1 MKKSNLFY
9 CSNCITPSTRPG
21 ISFDIKGICS
31 ACTNSRIKKRVDWK
45 RRKLE
50 LLKVLNKHKKININ
64 NDYDCIVP
72 VSGGKDSVYQTYL
85 LKKVYKMRP
94 LAITWKTPA
103 RTLQGEKNLNA
114 LRGIGV
120 DHLDFS
126 INPKILNI
134 IRKKSFINFGDSSY
148 LDHLCIYN
156 LIPNLAI
163 KFKIPLV
170 VWGENPYFEYGGSKK
185 DSSERTQNLK
195 MIKKHNILKD
205 FSSEKWISGNITEKD
220 IVSFSTPNEKKLKH
234 LKYEPIYLGYYLKWD
249 IKKNLSIAK
258 KVGFKS
264 REDGPIMGL
273 YKESDIDCTNIV
285 IHHYFKW
292 LKFGFN
298 RVTDNAS
305 NEIRKSRMSRKQ
317 AIKLAK
323 KLDGMKPPK
332 EYISNFCKQI
342 NISETFFWKVANRFR
357 NKKIWKMNNKKKW
370 YIENWLGGSKKPD
383 KFPHTK
389 LSKKEKNILI
399 SLS

>member
-9 CSNCITPSTRPG
+9 CTNCITPSTRPG

-342 NISETFFWKVANRFR
+342 NISETFFWKVANKFR
-357 NKKIWKMNNKKKW
+357 NKKIWKMNNKKQW
-370 YIENWLGGSKKPD
+370 YIENWLGGTKK
-383 KFPHTK
+383 TR
-389 LSKKEKNILI
+389 
-399 SLS
+399 

>member
-1 MKKSNLFY
+1 MKKPNLFY
-9 CSNCITPSTRPG
+9 CSNCIIPSTRPG

-64 NDYDCIVP
+64 NDYNCIVP

-126 INPKILNI
+126 VNPKILNI

-156 LIPNLAI
+156 LIPNLAV

-205 FSSEKWISGNITEKD
+205 FTSEKWICENITKKD
-220 IVSFSTPNEKKLKH
+220 IASLSTPNEKKLKH
-234 LKYEPIYLGYYLKWD
+234 LRYEPIYLGYYLPWD
-249 IKKNLSIAK
+249 IKKNFSIAK
-258 KVGFKS
+258 KAGFKS
-264 REDGPIMGL
+264 RESGPIMGL

-305 NEIRKSRMSRKQ
+305 NEIRKSRMSRTQ
-317 AIKLAK
+317 AIKLAN

-342 NISETFFWKVANRFR
+342 NISETFFWKVANKFR
-357 NKKIWKMNNKKKW
+357 NKKIWKMNNKKQW
-370 YIENWLGGSKKPD
+370 YIENWLGGTKKLD

-399 SLS
+399 NLF